1 MPGIIVKRSQEGVT
15 TTVGMLVVFKGK
27 SSHQEGTQ
35 VALCFWDA
43 GIVLAMVCTFVSPQN
58 SNVGNL
64 TTKVMLLGNG
74 PIGS

>member
-43 GIVLAMVCTFVSPQN
+43 GIVLACHSRGGGSVWSALLSMRPLKTFPVS
-58 SNVGNL
+58 
-64 TTKVMLLGNG
+64 
-74 PIGS
+74 